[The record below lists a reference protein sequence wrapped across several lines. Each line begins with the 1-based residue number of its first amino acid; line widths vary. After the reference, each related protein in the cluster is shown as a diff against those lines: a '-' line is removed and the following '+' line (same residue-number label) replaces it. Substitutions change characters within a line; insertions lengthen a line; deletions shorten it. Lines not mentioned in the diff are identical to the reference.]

1 MSGAFESNIF
11 EGHSKG
17 FYGLGQNPYRLDPTL
32 QRRPEGGIF
41 ASDTF
46 RGHAF
51 SGMGKSPPQEPKW
64 LPWLLVGG
72 AVLVG
77 GGIIWTAYQSR
88 R

>member
-1 MSGAFESNIF
+1 MSGVFESNIF
-11 EGHSKG
+11 EGHRKG
-17 FYGLGQNPYRLDPTL
+17 FYGLGQNPYRLDPTP

-46 RGHAF
+46 QGHAF
-51 SGMGKSPPQEPKW
+51 SGMGKTPQEPKW
-64 LPWLLVGG
+64 LPWVLVGG
-72 AVLVG
+72 AALVA